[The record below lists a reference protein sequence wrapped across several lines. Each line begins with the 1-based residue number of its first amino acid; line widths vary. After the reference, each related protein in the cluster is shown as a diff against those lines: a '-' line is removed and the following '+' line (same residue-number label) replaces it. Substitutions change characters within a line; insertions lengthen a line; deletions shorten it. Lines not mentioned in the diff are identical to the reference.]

1 MEQVLQVL
9 TYLALVSVAAER
21 FTEIVKRMW
30 LSKITSNGGVYQLVA
45 ALFGG
50 FVAFVDPPSFPKIH
64 LSIYLQTVLIALAV
78 SGGSG
83 AWNSI
88 LTTLQ
93 EYSKTRKE
101 S

>member
-1 MEQVLQVL
+1 MDVALEVL
-9 TYLALVSVAAER
+9 TYLALLSVAAER
-21 FTEIVKRMW
+21 FTEIVKRLW
-30 LSKITSNGGVYQLVA
+30 LSKISSNGAVYQLMA

-50 FVAFVDPPSFPKIH
+50 FVAYIDPPHFPRVE
-64 LSIYLQTVLIALAV
+64 LGLYVQTVLVALAV

-88 LTTLQ
+88 LGVLQ
-93 EYSKTRKE
+93 DYAKSTKP